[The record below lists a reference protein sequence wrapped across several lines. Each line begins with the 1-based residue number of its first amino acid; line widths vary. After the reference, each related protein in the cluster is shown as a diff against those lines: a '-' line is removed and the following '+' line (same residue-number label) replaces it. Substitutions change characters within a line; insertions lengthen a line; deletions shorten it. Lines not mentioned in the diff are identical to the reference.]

1 MVTII
6 KRGQTKPDITRS
18 LVERRGGDIS
28 QFSEESVRRAV
39 ESGRI
44 TIVETQARATEEFP
58 AFESEELQMT
68 VAGKS
73 DIERA
78 RGQSITRA
86 AFLRDFGRVRGIS
99 SPDISTP
106 QGPGRIVR
114 TPEGRQIFVPAGTPV
129 ELQRTTEGFTKSFA
143 GGGLV
148 DVTTPPSFSAFTQAP
163 SLTTKEIREK
173 AFVFAQAGE
182 RRAELFF
189 SGGKET
195 GFRGFAGGVLAL
207 PVTIPSQAFRST
219 ITLADIFEK
228 KRGREFSPFIQE
240 QKLRTLGGTGID
252 IALIG
257 FGGPILRGI
266 GRGVRAVTP
275 APIKVLVGR
284 GIEKG
289 INIADITVE
298 RLRIPRGR
306 FFTQQKIVGGVK
318 PPELVETVPSLS
330 KVFPDIGLVVEER
343 AVSTVAGKAIV
354 QTRFGSET
362 LQLGFKIGKPQVAV
376 FGGTPAK
383 GTGVITEVV
392 SKDLAVAQETFIL
405 ARPTRKGIEKIGIQ
419 ARSIIARQEP
429 GVKGRL
435 SLRRFGFTEAEAT
448 KTLSLG
454 KAFSK
459 GKVIS
464 GSASFGTNIKV
475 LSAPQADIFASRTQ
489 DIILKPSGKIRGR
502 GISKQVLIQLKPQEP
517 PIKPF
522 KIEKFTGKGLKE
534 IELSKSVLK
543 IQPLSKTSQ
552 ALITEQLKAPIVRLP
567 RIPITRTSV
576 STRVPTKTRPQPS
589 VLQRGVELE
598 KISLK
603 LATAPVQKTAA
614 REAVIGLFKPKQ
626 ARATAQLP
634 KQLTGQLPLQI
645 TAQVPSSAQLVKQIQ
660 LQVPKQITA
669 QARARA
675 SVFNIPG
682 RLDLPIPRL
691 TIPIIPLFGR
701 FGEGKLTRGPGVLRP
716 TKFRASL
723 VGLLSGVIS
732 TAPIPKRLT
741 GIEIR
746 LPRIGGVKSGKKKK
760 KRK

>member
-1 MVTII
+1 MVTVI

-44 TIVETQARATEEFP
+44 TLVETQAKPLGDFP
-58 AFESEELQMT
+58 AFESEELLMT

-73 DIERA
+73 DIER
-78 RGQSITRA
+78 ITRQSLTRE
-86 AFLRDFGRVRGIS
+86 AFLRDFGTSRSVS
-99 SPDISTP
+99 SANISTP
-106 QGPGRIVR
+106 QGPGRIER
-114 TPEGRQIFVPAGTPV
+114 TPEGRQIFIPVGTPLT
-129 ELQRTTEGFTKSFA
+129 LQRTAEGFTRSFS
-143 GGGLV
+143 GTGLR
-148 DVTTPPSFSAFTQAP
+148 DVTRQAP
-163 SLTTKEIREK
+163 SSLILQSRTQSRAERGESM
-173 AFVFAQAGE
+173 FASLQAGE

-189 SGGKET
+189 SGGRET
-195 GFRGFAGGVLAL
+195 GFRAFAGSVLAL
-207 PVTIPSQAFRST
+207 PVTVPSRAIRSG
-219 ITLADIFEK
+219 ITLGTLSD
-228 KRGREFSPFIQE
+228 KRRGQEFSPFIEE
-240 QKLRTLGGTGID
+240 QKFRTLGGTGLD
-252 IALIG
+252 IALFG
-257 FGGPILRGI
+257 FGGPIARGI

-275 APIKVLVGR
+275 APIRAFVGK

-289 INIADITVE
+289 IGFADITVE
-298 RLRIPRGR
+298 KLRIPRGR
-306 FFTQQKIVGGVK
+306 FFTETKVVGGAK
-318 PPELVETVPSLS
+318 PPELVETTPSLS

-343 AVSTVAGKAIV
+343 AVSTVAGKAII

-362 LQLGFKIGKPQVAV
+362 LQLGFKVGKPQVAV
-376 FGGTPAK
+376 FGGTPSK
-383 GTGVITEVV
+383 GTGVISEVI

-419 ARSIIARQEP
+419 TRSIIARQEP
-429 GVKGRL
+429 GVKRRL

-475 LSAPQADIFASRTQ
+475 LDAPQADIFASRTQ
-489 DIILKPSGKIRGR
+489 DIIIKTTGKIRGR
-502 GISKQVLIQLKPQEP
+502 GLSKQVLIQLKPQEP

-534 IELSKSVLK
+534 IELPKSVLK
-543 IQPLSKTSQ
+543 IQPLSKASQ

-567 RIPITRTSV
+567 RIPITRTGI

-603 LATAPVQKTAA
+603 LATAPVQRTAT

-645 TAQVPSSAQLVKQIQ
+645 TAQVPASAQLVKQIQ

-682 RLDLPIPRL
+682 RLDLPIPRF
-691 TIPIIPLFGR
+691 IVPIIPLFGR
-701 FGEGKLTRGPGVLRP
+701 FGEGKLARGPGVLRP

-723 VGLLSGVIS
+723 VGLLSGITS

-746 LPRIGGVKSGKKKK
+746 LPRIGGQNGKKKK
-760 KRK
+760 KKK